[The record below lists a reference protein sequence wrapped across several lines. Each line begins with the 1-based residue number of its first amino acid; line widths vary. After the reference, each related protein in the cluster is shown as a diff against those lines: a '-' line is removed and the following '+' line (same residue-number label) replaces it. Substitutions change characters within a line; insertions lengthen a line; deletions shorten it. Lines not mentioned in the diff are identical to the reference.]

1 MDTFSMKQLYWLCC
15 EHRVC
20 EHRVWSTE
28 SEGYSIGPAWRRR
41 SVWTRTDWTHESFSR
56 YKRFMSPGH
65 GCTQKHKVTQ
75 CVFYLCKFLTSWQQ
89 NIAHCTHKNH
99 QINSQQILEVGSTIK
114 KMRRLGRWLSW
125 KSTLLHKCEGLSLFS
140 TMHII
145 NAMCGDR
152 FIIKLQG

>member
-1 MDTFSMKQLYWLCC
+1 
-15 EHRVC
+15 
-20 EHRVWSTE
+20 
-28 SEGYSIGPAWRRR
+28 
-41 SVWTRTDWTHESFSR
+41 
-56 YKRFMSPGH
+56 MSPGH

-125 KSTLLHKCEGLSLFS
+125 KSTLLHKCEGLSLFP

-152 FIIKLQG
+152 FIIKLQGQQRLAYLCAHWPDSLAFIRVYLLAYTCMHTQIYVQHTLTVCTLTSSFLTPK